1 MLILILKMLVVW
13 ILDGKQ
19 DSELQ
24 WAFALGNFSLEG
36 PFWPVACRFLVL
48 KRRNA
53 APFAMLTSGTVKR
66 LP

>member
-1 MLILILKMLVVW
+1 MLILVLKIQVLL

-24 WAFALGNFSLEG
+24 WAFALRNFSLEG
-36 PFWPVACRFLVL
+36 PFWPVVCGFQVL
-48 KRRNA
+48 KRGNA
-53 APFAMLTSGTVKR
+53 AAFAVLMSGTVKR